1 MQDKNANLNTDY
13 ESFKE
18 RDFNGDGEEI
28 GCIEDLGLDDKD
40 SD

>member
-1 MQDKNANLNTDY
+1 MQDKNVNFNADY

-28 GCIEDLGLDDKD
+28 EGVEDLGLDEKD
-40 SD
+40 DE